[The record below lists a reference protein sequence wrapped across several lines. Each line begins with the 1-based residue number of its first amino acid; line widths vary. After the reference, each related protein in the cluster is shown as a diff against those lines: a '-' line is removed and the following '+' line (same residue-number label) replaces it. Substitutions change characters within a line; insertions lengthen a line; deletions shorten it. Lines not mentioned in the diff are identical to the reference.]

1 MARTIIELMAEAAVA
16 LKEKDIEA
24 ISLLRYDANSWVQP
38 DYEKEGQV
46 AMLDAM
52 THTIEELLE
61 VDGVLNST
69 KNKETT
75 TVLIKPEELESGIDL
90 DGLEDEI
97 SDKISDATGFCHT
110 GFTWCIQVEATLD
123 KSE

>member
-16 LKEKDIEA
+16 LREKDIEA
-24 ISLLRYDANSWVQP
+24 INLLKDDANSWIQP

-52 THTIEELLE
+52 TYAIEELLE
-61 VDGVLNST
+61 IDGVLHST
-69 KNKETT
+69 TKKETT
-75 TVLIKPEELESGIDL
+75 SVILNPENLDYNM

-97 SDKISDATGFCHT
+97 SDAISDATGFCHT
-110 GFTWCIQVEATLD
+110 GFTWSIQIEATLD
-123 KSE
+123 MSE